1 MNVYLKISDE
11 ELKEKTLQKLSTD
24 WSISWHFVGDAQ
36 NQTDP
41 AATDIAVIDKNAYLE
56 NIHGDAAII
65 FLGETSDDMPY
76 FSILEEVDPEILSKT
91 IRRAHSYREISN
103 QNAESL
109 YSPKDRQEL
118 ESIAHHLSAKV
129 QQLIKQS
136 EMRIALVDQMPVGVI
151 GIDDENTIVMANP
164 KAIEL
169 LKVEDIP
176 IWGLKSGELLQSEEA
191 GAFIRDSEKESMEFC
206 RNGEIMEL
214 RKAEFTL
221 EGRFAGTILIFW
233 KKNV

>member
-1 MNVYLKISDE
+1 MNVYLKIADE
-11 ELKEKTLQKLSTD
+11 ELKGKILQKLSTD
-24 WSISWHFVGDAQ
+24 WSVSWHFVGDAQ
-36 NQTDP
+36 NKADP
-41 AATDIAVIDKNAYLE
+41 AATDIAVIDNSAYLDF
-56 NIHGDAAII
+56 IHKGSAII
-65 FLGETSDDMPY
+65 FLGKTSDDMPY
-76 FSILEEVDPEILSKT
+76 FSIVEESDPEMLSKA

-118 ESIAHHLSAKV
+118 ESIAHQLSSKV

-151 GIDDENTIVMANP
+151 GIDDEDIVVMANP

-176 IWGLKSGELLQSEEA
+176 IWGLKSGELFQSGDVASFICDPAKESVTFERNGDVIEIRKADFMLENHFA
-191 GAFIRDSEKESMEFC
+191 GA
-206 RNGEIMEL
+206 
-214 RKAEFTL
+214 
-221 EGRFAGTILIFW
+221 ILILW
-233 KKNV
+233 KVI